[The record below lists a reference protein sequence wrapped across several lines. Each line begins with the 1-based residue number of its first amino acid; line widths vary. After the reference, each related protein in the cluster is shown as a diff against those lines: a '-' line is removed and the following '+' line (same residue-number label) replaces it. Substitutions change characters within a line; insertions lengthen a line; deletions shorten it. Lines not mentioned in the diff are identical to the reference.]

1 MTLGTPNENH
11 WPEALEYPDFK
22 TTFPKWAPKDV
33 AKIAGDKLSAD
44 GIDLLRKMVA
54 LDPK

>member
-1 MTLGTPNENH
+1 MGTPNENH

-33 AKIAGDKLSAD
+33 SKIAGDKLSAD